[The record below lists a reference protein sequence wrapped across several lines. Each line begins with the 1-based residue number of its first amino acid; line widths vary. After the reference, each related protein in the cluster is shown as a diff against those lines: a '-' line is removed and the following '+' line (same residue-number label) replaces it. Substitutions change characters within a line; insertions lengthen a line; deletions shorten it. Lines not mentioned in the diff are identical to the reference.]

1 MAESESG
8 ADKSE
13 EPTSKRLEE
22 ARQKGQIARSKELG
36 TLAVTFGGAAALLI
50 FGAEMGRAM
59 LDLMQGNF
67 ALSREVLL
75 DEGSMARYLLRTGM
89 EALLALQPFFIVMLI
104 ASIIGPV
111 AVGGWLFS
119 GEALQPKFSRMNPL
133 QGIKRMFSAHA
144 LVELLKALAKFI
156 IILLVAL
163 AVLKADQD
171 DLLAIANEKNERYR
185 QLQRLTDERSRL
197 LGRAALTS
205 ADAAMRT
212 LFGNLPRVLVRWDE
226 LVSAARQ
233 ARDRNALNG
242 KLILERM
249 AGNQAALSILLSA
262 ANHPQLYDADGL
274 SKPTGGGRMLGSA

>member
-89 EALLALQPFFIVMLI
+89 EALLA
-104 ASIIGPV
+104 PV
-111 AVGGWLFS
+111 SYTHLT
-119 GEALQPKFSRMNPL
+119 LPT
-133 QGIKRMFSAHA
+133 
-144 LVELLKALAKFI
+144 
-156 IILLVAL
+156 ILLV
-163 AVLKADQD
+163 
-171 DLLAIANEKNERYR
+171 
-185 QLQRLTDERSRL
+185 
-197 LGRAALTS
+197 
-205 ADAAMRT
+205 
-212 LFGNLPRVLVRWDE
+212 
-226 LVSAARQ
+226 
-233 ARDRNALNG
+233 
-242 KLILERM
+242 
-249 AGNQAALSILLSA
+249 
-262 ANHPQLYDADGL
+262 
-274 SKPTGGGRMLGSA
+274 

>member
-1 MAESESG
+1 MQTTAQPPAELQRIALLVEAELLQLG
-8 ADKSE
+8 EFLALLD
-13 EPTSKRLEE
+13 REE
-22 ARQKGQIARSKELG
+22 AVLIKGDTDA
-36 TLAVTFGGAAALLI
+36 
-50 FGAEMGRAM
+50 
-59 LDLMQGNF
+59 
-67 ALSREVLL
+67 
-75 DEGSMARYLLRTGM
+75 
-89 EALLALQPFFIVMLI
+89 
-104 ASIIGPV
+104 
-111 AVGGWLFS
+111 
-119 GEALQPKFSRMNPL
+119 
-133 QGIKRMFSAHA
+133 
-144 LVELLKALAKFI
+144 
-156 IILLVAL
+156 
-163 AVLKADQD
+163 
-171 DLLAIANEKNERYR
+171 LLAIANEKNERYR

-274 SKPTGGGRMLGSA
+274 SNPTGGGRMLGSA